1 VWLTAS
7 YCCPLHAI
15 NTLLPSRSHASLA
28 GWTSPVTG
36 QTVKAIAFFSLGLA
50 VCDASTWRLSVTS
63 IARKSLFPRESGP
76 PRVPADSSS
85 SSAYLSTLIKSG
97 LASGLVTMTCA
108 FYGRVI
114 HSQFLKLGGVRIS
127 PLIWIEIHM
136 WLSPGC
142 VWVAR
147 TIPKW
152 ASGAGT
158 VVCYLRKR
166 RRRC

>member
-1 VWLTAS
+1 LSSACHQYPAS
-7 YCCPLHAI
+7 VA
-15 NTLLPSRSHASLA
+15 LPCVPGRLDQPCDRSNRQSD
-28 GWTSPVTG
+28 S
-36 QTVKAIAFFSLGLA
+36 FFSLGLA

-108 FYGRVI
+108 FYGREI